1 MSANFFVVGTTF
13 YNIEHVVK
21 ITFNQEGTVQLMF
34 SVPIDY
40 TPYNQ
45 PPFQV
50 EGWPPFQSGVCSLY
64 ALLLVGDAA
73 ERFRSWWESIGRE
86 KLCMR

>member
-1 MSANFFVVGTTF
+1 MSANFFAIGMTF
-13 YNIEHVVK
+13 YNTEHVVK
-21 ITFNQEGTVQLMF
+21 ITFNQEGTVQLIF
-34 SVPIDY
+34 DTPIEYARD
-40 TPYNQ
+40 NQ
-45 PPFQV
+45 ENLCP
-50 EGWPPFQSGVCSLY
+50 LY